1 MKPAPHLA
9 LARKYR
15 PQEFE
20 AVVGQDAVSTTL
32 KNAVASGQVAHAYL
46 FYGPRG
52 VGKTTS
58 ARLLAKALNC
68 EKGPTPDPCGKC
80 PSCVEVAAGS
90 GIDVLEIDAASHT
103 QVDKI
108 REMIIETVSLAPTRD
123 RRKIFIIDEVHML
136 SNHSFNALLKTL
148 EEPPAHV
155 VFILATTELAKIPP
169 TIVSRCQRFR
179 FRAVPSEL
187 AVQALERIA
196 KAEKV
201 KVEPEALALISRAAG
216 GALRDALSLFDQAL
230 AFSDGKVTAATVA
243 ELLGA
248 LPEDLLLAAAKA
260 ILAKDAAALSIPL
273 ARMDAEGFDPG
284 QLLRDLRERLQ
295 ALYRRSLGVGGEPE
309 GGWAALAGEPPETY
323 AFLIKRLNKVLED
336 LRSSD
341 SPQAAFEL
349 GVYGMLES
357 AYDLRAWVQRLEAL
371 ERRLAGAP
379 APKLAEAPAPRP
391 APTYAAPA
399 PAPAPKPAPAPV
411 PAAAAAAAPAGAWG
425 TLLAALETERPAL
438 AITLS
443 GAKLVADGRAWRVV
457 FKKAFDADRAAKEK
471 AMLEERLGAAGA
483 AVALSFETEGGAA
496 EEPWRDPAEGPVPE
510 DPAVQKTLGVFGGR
524 VRPAPKK
531 KP

>member
-15 PQEFE
+15 PQVFE
-20 AVVGQDAVSTTL
+20 DMVGQDAVSTTL
-32 KNAVASGQVAHAYL
+32 KNAVASAQVAHAYL

-68 EKGPTPDPCGKC
+68 VKGPTPDPCGQC

-179 FRAVPSEL
+179 FRAVPPEL
-187 AVQALERIA
+187 TVVALERIA

-201 KVEPEALALISRAAG
+201 KVEPEALAMIARAAG
-216 GALRDALSLFDQAL
+216 GALRDALSLFDQAM
-230 AFSDGKVTAATVA
+230 AFSDGKVTAKTVA
-243 ELLGA
+243 ELLGT
-248 LPEDLLLAAAKA
+248 LPEDILLAAAKA
-260 ILAKDAAALSIPL
+260 VLAKDAAALSEPL
-273 ARMDAEGFDPG
+273 ARVDSEGFDPS

-295 ALYRRSLGVGGEPE
+295 SLYRRSLGVGAEPAA
-309 GGWAALAGEPPETY
+309 GWAALAGEPPETY

-341 SPQAAFEL
+341 TPQLTFEL
-349 GVYGMLES
+349 GVYGLLES

-371 ERRLAGAP
+371 ERRLVGGLPAVGP
-379 APKLAEAPAPRP
+379 APISRPPPVARPPPAST
-391 APTYAAPA
+391 PT
-399 PAPAPKPAPAPV
+399 PAPV
-411 PAAAAAAAPAGAWG
+411 PAAAPASADAWG
-425 TLLAALETERPAL
+425 TVLAALEVDKPAL
-438 AITLS
+438 AATLA
-443 GAKLVADGRAWRVV
+443 GAKLLADGRAWRVV
-457 FKKAFDADRAAKEK
+457 FKKSFDAERAAKDK
-471 AMLEERLGAAGA
+471 GLLEERLGAAGA
-483 AVALSFETEGGAA
+483 AVSLSFEAEAAPEGTA
-496 EEPWRDPAEGPVPE
+496 WRDADESAGLPE
-510 DPAVQKTLGVFGGR
+510 DAAVKKTLAVFGGR
-524 VRPAPKK
+524 VRPAAKK